1 MEQYALY
8 AGAGMSLPGLVFMLN
23 CRKLWTSIFEQDFF
37 RKAVGSGDSLVKS
50 EAFVHWAAMLSHM
63 AFILGALAFALG
75 TTALGLALALPPALA
90 LLAGL
95 SGIMGQLFY
104 MVVNAHSPMGLPG
117 ISGPPVPARVVLVV
131 IELALIANAVSGFA
145 SGLYAGV
152 DTKTLAGLC
161 AYSLA
166 LPWLIAAKHRAK
178 GWRHQPIVPAF
189 GVKTD

>member
-1 MEQYALY
+1 
-8 AGAGMSLPGLVFMLN
+8 
-23 CRKLWTSIFEQDFF
+23 
-37 RKAVGSGDSLVKS
+37 
-50 EAFVHWAAMLSHM
+50 
-63 AFILGALAFALG
+63 
-75 TTALGLALALPPALA
+75 
-90 LLAGL
+90 
-95 SGIMGQLFY
+95 
-104 MVVNAHSPMGLPG
+104 MGLPG
-117 ISGPPVPARVVLVV
+117 TSGPPVPARVVLVV

-166 LPWLIAAKHRAK
+166 TPWLIAAKHRAK